1 MSRTDLRFV
10 VARARRKS
18 NRAGTVR
25 GTIAILAIFAALML
39 FVAPVAWMFVIS
51 VRPADEMGNGLA
63 LPTEITFEA
72 FDKVADFGFIQFFAN
87 SLIVGVISATISV
100 LLALLAAYGFSRRRF
115 RGRNAL
121 LFTVVLSQL
130 FPFVMLVTPLYIIFG
145 QLSLID
151 SYLGIIIAYVAITL
165 PFSVYMLLGYI
176 DSIPASLDEAAEID
190 GAGTLRLIF
199 RIILPVAWPGL
210 VASWIYAFTLAW
222 EEYLLAS
229 VLLTSPDKRTL
240 PVAMAGLFGEFT
252 TQWDVVMA
260 AGVVATVPTL
270 IIFLILQRRL
280 VGNLAGGSVK

>member
-10 VARARRKS
+10 VARARRKG